1 MGKEHGGEQEVQEG
15 KRSVSRQ
22 KSEYVEELSS
32 VNRTRVTSEP
42 HATNMNQTVKSLA
55 TCTGN
60 RTLTDS
66 VKSVQVVVNA
76 PTFVFGL
83 FLNVGA
89 LCLLCVQVRKWTVS
103 TIYMTNLIVSDI
115 LLLFSLPFKIYAYQ
129 SETWSLGAGFCKFLE
144 SLYYVNTYASI
155 LIITLISL
163 DRYIT
168 IKHPFLARTF
178 RSTKKTVL
186 ACSLVWIVVWS
197 CCLGMFFKRGMNST
211 TNCFFNYS
219 DSVWSRT
226 VVSFLQCIFLVSA
239 FIMVFCSIQIIRTLQ
254 KSGNQKPEDKSNS
267 KSVKIVLSNLLTF
280 LVCFTPYH
288 VGMLVYFLARN
299 CWIADSYL
307 LPVRNFL
314 QICLCLANIN
324 CVLDAIY
331 YYFVVKEF
339 WKRNRKSLKSI
350 NLAEV

>member
-1 MGKEHGGEQEVQEG
+1 
-15 KRSVSRQ
+15 
-22 KSEYVEELSS
+22 
-32 VNRTRVTSEP
+32 
-42 HATNMNQTVKSLA
+42 MNQTVTSVA
-55 TCTGN
+55 TCVGN
-60 RTLTDS
+60 RTLADS
-66 VKSVQVVVNA
+66 VKSFQVVVNP

-83 FLNVGA
+83 FLNFGA
-89 LCLLCVQVRKWTVS
+89 LCLLRVQVRKWTVS

-129 SETWSLGAGFCKFLE
+129 NETWSLGAGFCKFLE

-163 DRYIT
+163 DRYFT

-197 CCLGMFFKRGMNST
+197 CCLGMYFKRGMNST
-211 TNCFFNYS
+211 KNSEYCFFNHS
-219 DSVWSRT
+219 DSVWSGT
-226 VVSFLQCIFLVSA
+226 VVSLLQSIFLVSA
-239 FIMVFCSIQIIRTLQ
+239 FIMVFCSVQIIRTLQ
-254 KSGNQKPEDKSNS
+254 KSGSQKPEGKSNS

-299 CWIADSYL
+299 CRIADSYL

-331 YYFVVKEF
+331 YYFVLKEF